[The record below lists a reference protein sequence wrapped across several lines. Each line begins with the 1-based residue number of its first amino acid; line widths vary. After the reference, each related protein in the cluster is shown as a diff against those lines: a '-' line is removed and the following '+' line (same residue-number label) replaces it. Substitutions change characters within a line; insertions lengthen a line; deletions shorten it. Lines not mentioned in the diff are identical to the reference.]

1 MAKVVKSS
9 REIFDVD
16 SEIKKL
22 EEKSAKKNKKQENKK
37 NVIKKKNVSKDKK
50 YKKPKS
56 GFFHEVR
63 KEISKVKWP
72 SKKEMVKYSIATI
85 VFIIFFAIFFYLIEL
100 ILALLKMGV

>member
-50 YKKPKS
+50 YKKQKS